1 MAPHRLTVSSA
12 LLAALACAST
22 PKQAIELSATV
33 GRDLAAVH
41 DAHVALAKRYF
52 DRMDADVNSFVD
64 QTYRPFVI
72 ERSIRNFKLLDRI
85 VHPPEGADAVDV
97 MGLFVGSLTRDV
109 EQYRADLLTPI
120 HQQRDKVLTSLEDAY
135 RRIQDG
141 NSVITGHLAS
151 LVAVQDA
158 QDHALAEAGL
168 QGLRERL
175 VDSSANAS
183 DQLADLVRK
192 TEFVRGKEDEFM
204 KKADEIRKAAA
215 SLGK

>member
-1 MAPHRLTVSSA
+1 MFLQRLSVAA
-12 LLAALACAST
+12 LLTSLACAST

-85 VHPPEGADAVDV
+85 VHPLEGTDAVDI
-97 MGLFVGSLTRDV
+97 MRIFVDSITRDI
-109 EQYRADLLTPI
+109 EQYRADLLRPI
-120 HQQRDKVLTSLEDAY
+120 RAQRDKVFTSLEDAY

-158 QDHALAEAGL
+158 QDQALAEAGL
-168 QGLRERL
+168 QGIRERL
-175 VDSSANAS
+175 VDASANAS
-183 DQLADLVRK
+183 DQLTDLVRK
-192 TEFVRGKEDEFM
+192 
-204 KKADEIRKAAA
+204 
-215 SLGK
+215 